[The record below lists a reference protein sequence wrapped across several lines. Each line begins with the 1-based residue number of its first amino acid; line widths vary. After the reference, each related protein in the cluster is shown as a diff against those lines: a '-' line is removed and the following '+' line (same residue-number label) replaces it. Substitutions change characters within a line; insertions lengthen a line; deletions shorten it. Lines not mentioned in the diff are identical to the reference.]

1 MYDDQGKSITE
12 AGPST
17 PVEVLGLENVP
28 TSGDP
33 FVVVSYDSQAKQLSA
48 RLQQIQRERELRR
61 AQRVTLED
69 LYARIKEGRIKELN
83 LVVKGDVQGSV
94 EALCSNLEKIES
106 AKVKVNILHSGVGAI
121 SESDTMLASASN
133 ALVIGFNVRP
143 TPRAD
148 DLARQEGVE
157 IRTYR
162 VIYDAISAIRDA
174 MTGLLEVTY
183 RENILGRGEVR
194 EVFRMDK
201 GLSIAGSY
209 VQDGRLTR
217 NAHVRILRDAVVI
230 HEGKLVSLRRFKED
244 VREVPQGMECGIG
257 LERFNDLRVGDVVE
271 CYELEEVA
279 PTL

>member
-1 MYDDQGKSITE
+1 MYNDQGKSITE
-12 AGPST
+12 AGPAT

-69 LYARIKEGRIKELN
+69 LYAQIKEGRIKELN

-94 EALCSNLEKIES
+94 EALCSNLEKIASE
-106 AKVKVNILHSGVGAI
+106 KVKVNILHSGVGAI